1 MVEAVGSFQ
10 RRNAGDVATGMSSNL
25 EDVRMEEALIF
36 SETIKVSSS
45 FKLILPVLAFLL
57 PSSLPC
63 NFASFAP
70 AFFATEPNAQMVNMA
85 GSPVFAYLEQIL
97 LSMFHLQL

>member
-36 SETIKVSSS
+36 SETIKDLKTLRS
-45 FKLILPVLAFLL
+45 
-57 PSSLPC
+57 
-63 NFASFAP
+63 
-70 AFFATEPNAQMVNMA
+70 
-85 GSPVFAYLEQIL
+85 
-97 LSMFHLQL
+97 QLYSAAEYSN